1 MRSLDHVLKLMLE
14 RADVG
19 EVRTPQG
26 CKPPYVVTPFANVGV
41 WAVRP
46 SERIWHALSHWMVHS
61 YNNLQ
66 CGIGIQTAAQLFFNP
81 RPERPGPGGSLK
93 CAAPRSGRCWIEG
106 KLWQHPQH
114 VILALHAGCSSP
126 AHPLPNS
133 GIMRRLPCLRYNAKA
148 GAGVMKCLS
157 RANRLNHTDLH
168 VVHWTGE
175 RKPQTVTRPLD
186 PYERRAHVM
195 YMAEYA
201 QQSQFSPPPPHNL
214 SQHRHVASQLPM
226 ACTSSLDQLGS
237 LRCTSALRRR
247 ELATQAERGHNCIS
261 LRFCLEFTGAHNRR
275 ACWRNVFR
283 YGCERTCGGC
293 ANMSYGLLAVP
304 PSARPLRESS
314 VPPAL
319 T

>member
-1 MRSLDHVLKLMLE
+1 MASSWEGSGPR
-14 RADVG
+14 
-19 EVRTPQG
+19 
-26 CKPPYVVTPFANVGV
+26 
-41 WAVRP
+41 
-46 SERIWHALSHWMVHS
+46 ALSYEEACTGACPRS
-61 YNNLQ
+61 
-66 CGIGIQTAAQLFFNP
+66 TA
-81 RPERPGPGGSLK
+81 RPGSTRIAHDLLLELEGFLLYSSVSAERRSPSR
-93 CAAPRSGRCWIEG
+93 APSRFNSRQLCSGPIHME
-106 KLWQHPQH
+106 
-114 VILALHAGCSSP
+114 LA
-126 AHPLPNS
+126 
-133 GIMRRLPCLRYNAKA
+133 A
-148 GAGVMKCLS
+148 GAGVAAAAAAGGAAYLRS
-157 RANRLNHTDLH
+157 RLH
-168 VVHWTGE
+168 VVRWSGE

-247 ELATQAERGHNCIS
+247 ELAAQAERGHNCIS